1 MNCEIS
7 IWCATIRSEEQ
18 WIIRHSGG
26 DVGGFSASLL
36 GSPHKNSAQG
46 YAGHVLVREK
56 ILRVSSI
63 AELTENSAKPAR
75 TAEA

>member
-1 MNCEIS
+1 MDYKILAEMLADILRLAP
-7 IWCATIRSEEQ
+7 WFAAQ
-18 WIIRHSGG
+18 
-26 DVGGFSASLL
+26 
-36 GSPHKNSAQG
+36 KQQG

-63 AELTENSAKPAR
+63 AELTEKSAKPAR